1 MKRILC
7 LILCAVMLCGMMGV
21 SASAEG
27 TLKMNFESVTAKAG
41 QTVQIAVTLE
51 NNPGITG
58 FCGTLTYDKNALSY
72 KPSTGFTAKTDK
84 GTWDNTG
91 TRLMWYYDGV
101 LMDED
106 EEEILDL
113 YDSYTGT
120 DFFVLTFTVKEDAA
134 PGAYAV
140 TVEIDP
146 EYDGFVDK
154 DNVTIT
160 DYAIVAGTVTVEA
173 EPVVGGTLK
182 MNFESVTA
190 EAGQTV
196 QIAVTLE
203 NNPGITGFCGTLT
216 YDKNALSYKPST
228 GFTAKTDKGTWDN
241 TGTRLMWYYD
251 GVLMDE
257 DEEEI
262 LDLYDSYTGTDF
274 FVLTFTV
281 KEDAA
286 PGAYAVTVEI
296 DPEYDGF
303 VDKDNVTI
311 TDYEIVAGTV
321 TVEGAETLA
330 DGYYLIGQ
338 KGWDVASIDPEQKF
352 ETNPENAD
360 EFLLETGLAV
370 GDGIK
375 VVKVENGA
383 IAEWYPG
390 GVDNQYVVD
399 AAHAGRKTIYFHP
412 WYADAWNA
420 FGGYIWIDG
429 ALTVGAEVYGS
440 SVSLKGDIAL
450 NFFLIL
456 PEELTD
462 DTGAYVTLNDA
473 KYPISEAKTRD
484 VDGVGTLYQFTIA
497 LTAKQMNDKVTLKV
511 FTGEDAAV
519 ALYRHSNGEDVT
531 ETGYVYSVQDYIQ
544 KTLENPESPEKL
556 KALVQAMSDYGSLA
570 QVQFEYNLENL
581 AEVKGDLDSVTLD
594 SVAKYAPKV
603 TEGAATGVTFVG
615 PSLVLKTETALRLYF
630 ELAEGEIGDYTF
642 KVGTKMKTP
651 TETADGWMIEIPNI
665 SAKDLDKVYTVKV
678 TSGDGT
684 VLTLK
689 VSALSYVYNT
699 LNSET
704 SDAKLVNL
712 VKGVYLYNQAANAYF
727 AG

>member
-72 KPSTGFTAKTDK
+72 KA
-84 GTWDNTG
+84 
-91 TRLMWYYDGV
+91 
-101 LMDED
+101 
-106 EEEILDL
+106 
-113 YDSYTGT
+113 
-120 DFFVLTFTVKEDAA
+120 
-134 PGAYAV
+134 
-140 TVEIDP
+140 
-146 EYDGFVDK
+146 
-154 DNVTIT
+154 
-160 DYAIVAGTVTVEA
+160 
-173 EPVVGGTLK
+173 
-182 MNFESVTA
+182 
-190 EAGQTV
+190 
-196 QIAVTLE
+196 
-203 NNPGITGFCGTLT
+203 
-216 YDKNALSYKPST
+216 ST

-352 ETNPENAD
+352 ETNPKKPE

-383 IAEWYPG
+383 ITEWYPG

-399 AAHAGRKTIYFHP
+399 AAHAGRKTVYFKTT
-412 WYADAWNA
+412 YDDAWSA
-420 FGGYIWIDG
+420 FGGFIWIDA

-462 DTGAYVTLNDA
+462 NEGAYVMLNDA

-511 FTGEDAAV
+511 FNGADEV
-519 ALYRHSNGEDVT
+519 VPLYRHSNGEDVT

-570 QVQFEYNLENL
+570 QVQFGYNLENL

-603 TEGAATGVTFVG
+603 TEGAATGVTFKG

-642 KVGTKMKTP
+642 KVGTKTKTP